1 MAADLYLPRDVVV
14 ESVEDLTP
22 YLRRVVLTGPD
33 LDRVHPT
40 TLDRR
45 IKLVLPRAEGDTLP
59 DLPRDARWYDAW
71 RALPDDARPAVRT
84 YTARAVRPRDRALVV
99 DLVLHD
105 HPGPAGRWA
114 TTARPGDPLVAVCPV
129 AGAPGA
135 DRCGIAWHPGRA
147 TQVLLA
153 GDETALPAIASIL
166 ESLGDHVT
174 GEVLLEVPSSD
185 SDISTS
191 DSTASSDGDLALDA
205 PPGVTVSVLPRGA
218 RPHGEVLEEAV
229 RHTAWSPLEESEVAR
244 REALST
250 GPEEILWD
258 EPQHVSA
265 DHYAWLAGES
275 GLIRR
280 LRRHLV
286 GERGW
291 PRDRVAF
298 MGYWS
303 LGRPES

>member
-84 YTARAVRPRDRALVV
+84 YTARAVRPQDRALVV

-114 TTARPGDPLVAVCPV
+114 TSRLRPRCRCP
-129 AGAPGA
+129 PEE
-135 DRCGIAWHPGRA
+135 GR
-147 TQVLLA
+147 
-153 GDETALPAIASIL
+153 P
-166 ESLGDHVT
+166 
-174 GEVLLEVPSSD
+174 VPSV
-185 SDISTS
+185 
-191 DSTASSDGDLALDA
+191 GD
-205 PPGVTVSVLPRGA
+205 
-218 RPHGEVLEEAV
+218 
-229 RHTAWSPLEESEVAR
+229 RHVP
-244 REALST
+244 T
-250 GPEEILWD
+250 G
-258 EPQHVSA
+258 
-265 DHYAWLAGES
+265 
-275 GLIRR
+275 R
-280 LRRHLV
+280 
-286 GERGW
+286 
-291 PRDRVAF
+291 
-298 MGYWS
+298 
-303 LGRPES
+303 